1 MSKRHSGPCNDAEKQ
16 TDAVRSAHMPDPL
29 GLRGR
34 WRAPHPP
41 EGTGTA
47 CKPAMKMPDFPW
59 KFITLKQSR
68 LLWSK
73 EARKGVNAI
82 RKRKLGQKRKCPESV
97 KVLLRAGQP
106 GWTQGI
112 PCLWVGEALFLGV
125 PLISCLHMLSD
136 CETVASV
143 TQLYK

>member
-1 MSKRHSGPCNDAEKQ
+1 MSKRHSGPRDHAEKQ
-16 TDAVRSAHMPDPL
+16 TDAVRSVHMPDPL

-34 WRAPHPP
+34 WRAPQPP

-73 EARKGVNAI
+73 ETRKGVNAI

-97 KVLLRAGQP
+97 KVLLRVGTARLDP
-106 GWTQGI
+106 GY
-112 PCLWVGEALFLGV
+112 PLPVGG
-125 PLISCLHMLSD
+125 
-136 CETVASV
+136 
-143 TQLYK
+143 

>member
-1 MSKRHSGPCNDAEKQ
+1 
-16 TDAVRSAHMPDPL
+16 MPDAL
-29 GLRGR
+29 GLGGR

-41 EGTGTA
+41 EGPGTA
-47 CKPAMKMPDFPW
+47 CKPAMKMPDFLW

-68 LLWSK
+68 LLGAK
-73 EARKGVNAI
+73 KPERGVNEI
-82 RKRKLGQKRKCPESV
+82 RERKLVQKRKCPEPV

-136 CETVASV
+136 CETAAAV
-143 TQLYK
+143 TQLHK

>member
-1 MSKRHSGPCNDAEKQ
+1 
-16 TDAVRSAHMPDPL
+16 MPDPL

-41 EGTGTA
+41 EGPGTA
-47 CKPAMKMPDFPW
+47 FKPAVKMPDFLW
-59 KFITLKQSR
+59 KFITLKQIR
-68 LLWSK
+68 LHWSK
-73 EARKGVNAI
+73 EARKGVNVM
-82 RKRKLGQKRKCPESV
+82 RERKLVQKHKCPEPV

-106 GWTQGI
+106 GWTQGV

-136 CETVASV
+136 CETAAAV